1 MSSASTK
8 RLILLLAVVLVVYFV
23 LTSAT
28 VYTLGTRVLQT
39 VKQLLGFKTAAQPP
53 TQNPPAGGDTV
64 SKPTL
69 PKSIV
74 YKQAENSKPSNMT
87 RMTLWFA
94 DTDVM
99 FLVPVTRTVSL
110 TKTPIRDTL
119 TELFRGPA
127 AGSGLLGAS
136 AELGLRDLNL
146 RADGTLRIDLP
157 ATVVQATA
165 GWGSSISMLAMESI
179 LHTMGEYP
187 MVKQVEFLVGGKTV
201 QTLFHGLAAAG
212 PIAVPATASGESRLT
227 LYYALLA
234 GTRAYLVPDQVEVAR
249 ADTVT
254 LVKKALEHL
263 KQGKKV
269 GNYQLYPTLPGNAT
283 VLGVDLSGKTVMVNF
298 SGEFAELF
306 TQDMARQALVLDS
319 LLYTLTAFP
328 EVEQVQILIEGRKVQ
343 QMIGNRNLGEPLRR
357 PLWINPE

>member
-1 MSSASTK
+1 MSGASTK

-28 VYTLGTRVLQT
+28 VYTVGTHVLQT
-39 VKQLLGFKTAAQPP
+39 VKQLLGFKTAVQPP
-53 TQNPPAGGDTV
+53 QVKDPPVTGDATR
-64 SKPTL
+64 PTL

-87 RMTLWFA
+87 RMTLFFA
-94 DTDVM
+94 DADVM
-99 FLVPVTRTVSL
+99 FLVPVTRTVAL

-119 TELFRGPA
+119 TELFRGPVT
-127 AGSGLLGAS
+127 GSGLLGAS
-136 AELGLRDLNL
+136 AELGLRDLAL

-157 ATVVQATA
+157 SQVVQATA

-179 LHTMGEYP
+179 LYTVGEYP
-187 MVKQVEFLVGGKTV
+187 SVKQVEFLVGGKTV

-212 PIAVPATASGESRLT
+212 PMPIPASDSGGSRLT

-283 VLGVDLSGKTVMVNF
+283 VLGVDLSGKTVIVNF
-298 SGEFAELF
+298 SGEFTEIF
-306 TQDMARQALVLDS
+306 TRDLAHQALVLDS

-328 EVEQVQILIEGRKVQ
+328 EVEQVQILVEGRKIQ
-343 QMIGNRNLGEPLRR
+343 QMIGNRNIGEPLRR
-357 PLWINPE
+357 PQWINPE